1 MRAST
6 GYGLDALS
14 YFEARYLVKQN
25 NAESV
30 RNRILAA
37 GSERVD
43 GGNRGLPQAFAR
55 NEGAAALAAQQP
67 PPSSRFTPRGHPAPA
82 GGGHLSWS
90 GSGGPAHQ
98 FWCGRDRRPHLCGG
112 LLALLLRS
120 ATSPANTGLRN
131 SGRNGFNR
139 QRCRLMARPVPS
151 PFLGVQAAARAC
163 RPLAGGVVLLRPF
176 TSASRHQGT
185 CPK

>member
-1 MRAST
+1 MSWVRAPSAT
-6 GYGLDALS
+6 PS
-14 YFEARYLVKQN
+14 KQRKPRYQFGSGVF
-25 NAESV
+25 SFPSDV
-30 RNRILAA
+30 RADVR
-37 GSERVD
+37 
-43 GGNRGLPQAFAR
+43 
-55 NEGAAALAAQQP
+55 
-67 PPSSRFTPRGHPAPA
+67 RFRQSHPVPA
-82 GGGHLSWS
+82 VGGHLSWS

-120 ATSPANTGLRN
+120 ATSPANTGLRS